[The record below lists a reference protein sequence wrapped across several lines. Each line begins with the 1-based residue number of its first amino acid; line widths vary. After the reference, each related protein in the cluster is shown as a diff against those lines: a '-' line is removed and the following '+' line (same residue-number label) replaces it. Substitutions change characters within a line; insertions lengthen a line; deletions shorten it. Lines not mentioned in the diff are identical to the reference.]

1 MLVSLLN
8 VNEFTLEE
16 CMLPALHYKNIDNK
30 PDLELI
36 TDTDLELNN
45 T

>member
-16 CMLPALHYKNIDNK
+16 WMLTVLHYKNIDNK
-30 PDLELI
+30 LDLELI

>member
-16 CMLPALHYKNIDNK
+16 WMLAVLHYKNIDNK
-30 PDLELI
+30 LDLELI